1 MRVSSVWK
9 LLAASAVASL
19 CLSGVAQAQ
28 NSPDAQR
35 VFDRARQ
42 ASGGA
47 QAWNKLRGFHE
58 KGLIGGARYERWT
71 DPLRYGIRT
80 ETHTPAGKL
89 VAAYNGAGE
98 WRIMPNGVKTGS
110 VEPAVMAEV
119 RSDAFFAAHGYFYPS
134 RFDLRSSHLGVRQS
148 GGRSFDV
155 LRVQP
160 AGGEPRELWFD
171 RKTGLLGQ
179 MVDTTGPKQGRTE
192 LYDYRKAGGV
202 QVPFRAMTH
211 DGGRT
216 APEERKVESLEFPL
230 ADRDLFSLPPPPEAP
245 AAPAPMPKGKRR

>member
-9 LLAASAVASL
+9 LFAAGAAVAV
-19 CLSGVAQAQ
+19 CLGGAAQAQ
-28 NSPDAQR
+28 NSPEAQR
-35 VFDRARQ
+35 VFDRARA

-47 QAWNKLRGFHE
+47 SAWNRLRGLHE
-58 KGLIGGARYERWT
+58 KGVWGGVKFERWT
-71 DPLRYGIRT
+71 DPVRYGIRT
-80 ETHTPAGKL
+80 ETMTPAGKH

-98 WRIMPNGVKTGS
+98 WRILTDGRKTGS

-119 RSDAFFAAHGYFYPS
+119 RSDAFFAAYGYFYPS
-134 RFDLRSSHLGVRQS
+134 RFDLRSSHIGVRQS

-179 MVDTTGPKQGRTE
+179 VVDTTGPRQGRTE
-192 LYDYRKAGGV
+192 ISDYRKVGGV
-202 QVPFRAMTH
+202 QIAHRATIH
-211 DGGRT
+211 DGGRK
-216 APEERKVESLEFPL
+216 AAEEWKLDSIAFPA
-230 ADRDLFSLPPPPEAP
+230 ADRDLFSLPPPPEAL
-245 AAPAPMPKGKRR
+245 APKGKGKR